1 MSPARAP
8 IRLISTTLPPDA
20 VRDLIAAATTE
31 NTATNPHRRQKA
43 IERATLRAQKNHPD
57 YFRKEQ

>member
-20 VRDLIAAATTE
+20 VRDLTAAAATE
-31 NTATNPHRRQKA
+31 NTEADPNRRQKA
-43 IERATLRAQKNHPD
+43 IERATLRTQKNHPN